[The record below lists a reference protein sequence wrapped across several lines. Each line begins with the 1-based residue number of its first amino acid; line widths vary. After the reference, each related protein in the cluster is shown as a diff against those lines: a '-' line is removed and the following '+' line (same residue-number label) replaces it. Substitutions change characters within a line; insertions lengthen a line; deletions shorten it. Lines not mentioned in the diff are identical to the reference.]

1 MKKSIYSILTTLVLL
16 FMVTSCEKKD
26 TDNGQIEGKLISNS
40 VCKDLKSSNFT
51 TVTPD
56 SISLV
61 EYTFDA
67 VRNLLTLKHINA
79 GFNCC
84 PDSLYCAITVIG
96 NTILIEEFEKAAL
109 CHCNCLY
116 DLEIEINGV
125 EAKKYELKFTEP
137 YIGDQE
143 EIIFEINLGNAITG
157 SHEVNRKQYP
167 WGMSIIN

>member
-1 MKKSIYSILTTLVLL
+1 MTAI
-16 FMVTSCEKKD
+16 
-26 TDNGQIEGKLISNS
+26 
-40 VCKDLKSSNFT
+40 
-51 TVTPD
+51 PD
-56 SISLV
+56 SISVV
-61 EYTFDA
+61 EYTFNP

-84 PDSLYCAITVIG
+84 PDSIYCTITVRG

-125 EAKKYELKFTEP
+125 EAKKYDLKFIEP

-143 EIIFEINLGNAITG
+143 EIVFEIDLGKAMNG
-157 SHEVNRKQYP
+157 SYEVNRKQYP